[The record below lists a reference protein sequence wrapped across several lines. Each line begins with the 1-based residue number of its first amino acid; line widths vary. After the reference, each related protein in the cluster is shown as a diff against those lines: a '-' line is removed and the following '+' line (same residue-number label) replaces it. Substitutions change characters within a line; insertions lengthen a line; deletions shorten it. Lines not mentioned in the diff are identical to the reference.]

1 MTGDSCSTIEAIEPS
16 FYFFYVIMFL
26 CSSRAFLPALLGAC
40 RHADHGIKLPPVTVL
55 TAQAV
60 ICDVRDDFVNRVTTQ
75 APLNLRVA

>member
-1 MTGDSCSTIEAIEPS
+1 MDPKLWVFSMDHCGTVDSPGTAGEGSGDEMQRPQHGRVTD
-16 FYFFYVIMFL
+16 V
-26 CSSRAFLPALLGAC
+26 LG
-40 RHADHGIKLPPVTVL
+40 LTVL